1 LTQTKKTILHSLLQ
15 ALTIYGASGI
25 NFILGLAFVP
35 FAVANLGIE
44 GYGLLSVYLF
54 AAGCV
59 LFFELALM
67 KVCVK
72 LFLNEFTATRPSE
85 RLGADKLVSGAL
97 SHIVTFPLA
106 LIIIFSVIGFMVPD
120 FLFSDNPMAKT
131 VLFVTAIVS
140 ADTCLGLPI
149 VYLTSRAVANGSV
162 GRYGQFLWQQNL
174 SKFAML
180 FIAVFFI
187 KSVTVIALV
196 LLFRRV
202 VDLFGAYY
210 LLGRKT
216 DFTAWAQRDRK
227 NGVKLLKKEQSM
239 FWAQI
244 SHIFAFESVSVLAYS
259 MFGIKVFGIYRATF
273 DAINKVWFLT
283 TIFPT
288 LVFPYAVAGAAAL
301 HEKKNVNKLSNALAI
316 SVLLYSLV
324 ALLFIWVGVSILA
337 RLVPELSPFGRL
349 ASLMFVGICANGHA
363 RFSMEF
369 LQAFGLSKHCLI
381 SNLCAVIGV
390 FGVVFISAHSLEIQS
405 LGLAWTVCFALHAC
419 VLDGLLLK
427 TIKAP
432 MTRIVLHCSLLLGLV
447 MLLVWVSIY
456 QFPVGII

>member
-1 LTQTKKTILHSLLQ
+1 LTQTKKTILQSLLQ

-97 SHIVTFPLA
+97 SYIVGFPLA
-106 LIIIFSVIGFMVPD
+106 LIIIFTVLGLVIPD
-120 FLFSDNPMAKT
+120 FLFPNNSTAQT
-131 VLFVTAIVS
+131 VFFVAAIVS

-162 GRYGQFLWQQNL
+162 GKYGQFLWQQNL
-174 SKFAML
+174 SKFAIL

-210 LLGRKT
+210 LLGQKT
-216 DFTAWAQRDRK
+216 DLTAWAQRDRK
-227 NGVKLLKKEQSM
+227 SGVKSLKKEQAM

-244 SHIFAFESVSVLAYS
+244 SHIFAFESVSVLAYGI
-259 MFGIKVFGIYRATF
+259 FGLKVFGIYRATF

-288 LVFPYAVAGAAAL
+288 LVFPFAVAGTTAF
-301 HEKKNVNKLSNALAI
+301 HEKKNANRLSNALTI
-316 SVLLYSLV
+316 SMLLYSLV
-324 ALLFIWVGVSILA
+324 ALLFIWIGVPILS
-337 RLVPELSPFGRL
+337 RIVPELSPFGRL
-349 ASLMFVGICANGHA
+349 ASLMFIGICANGHA

-390 FGVVFISAHSLEIQS
+390 FGLVFISAQPLEIQS
-405 LGLAWTVCFALHAC
+405 LGLAWTACFALHAC
-419 VLDGLLLK
+419 ALDGWLLK

-432 MTRIVLHCSLLLGLV
+432 TTRIALHCSLLLGLV
-447 MLLVWVSIY
+447 MLLAWASIY